1 MHILDYWALVQPK
14 LSECSEKIWHDV
26 VGLKGQVDF
35 LFIATNKNL
44 SHLKEDQPNA
54 RKNYGRILNAN
65 GGIGQCEQEEILHT
79 DKKLRILIDGSESI
93 DNFNEQ
99 LAWTELLVRG
109 ALGSGVFDIGIF
121 NIVYEIYLFI

>member
-1 MHILDYWALVQPK
+1 M
-14 LSECSEKIWHDV
+14 
-26 VGLKGQVDF
+26 
-35 LFIATNKNL
+35 
-44 SHLKEDQPNA
+44 
-54 RKNYGRILNAN
+54 NAN